1 MTSDRVLL
9 AHGSGGRMMHELI
22 GRVFLPALTSGYPGL
37 GSEDSAVL
45 TLPAHLG
52 CRIAITTDSYVVSPA
67 FFPGGNIGD
76 LSVNGTVN
84 DLAMSGAIPLY
95 ITAGFIVEEGFLF
108 TGLEA
113 VVRSMRQ
120 AADIAGVSIVAGD
133 TKVVD
138 RGKADG
144 IFINTAGVG
153 IVPDGINISASGLLP
168 GDRIIVSGTLGD
180 HGMAVMSIREGLSF
194 GSDIRTDSAPLN
206 SLVRDMLAVCP
217 EVHAFRDPTRGGLAA
232 TLNEFAAS
240 SNVGVVIDESAVPVT
255 DAVRGA
261 CELLGLDPMY
271 VANEGKLV
279 ASVPA
284 GRADAVLKAM
294 RANPYGKDAAIIG
307 EVIEDHPGKA
317 LIKTL
322 IGGTRFLDMPAGEI
336 LPRIC

>member
-1 MTSDRVLL
+1 MTSERVLL

-22 GRVFLPALTSGYPGL
+22 ARVFLPALTSGYPGL

-45 TLPAHLG
+45 SLPENPG
-52 CRIAITTDSYVVSPA
+52 GRIAITTDSYVVSPA

-108 TGLEA
+108 SDLEA

-120 AADIAGVSIVAGD
+120 AADIADVSIVAGD

-153 IVPDGINISASGLLP
+153 IVPDGINITASGLVP
-168 GDRIIVSGTLGD
+168 GDRIVVSGTLGD
-180 HGMAVMSIREGLSF
+180 HGMAVMSVREGLSF
-194 GSDIRTDSAPLN
+194 GSDIVTDSAPLG
-206 SLVRDMLAVCP
+206 SLVRDMLDVCP
-217 EVHAFRDPTRGGLAA
+217 EIHAMRDPTRGGLAA
-232 TLNEFAAS
+232 TVNEFAAA
-240 SNVGVVIDESAVPVT
+240 SNVGVVLDESAVPVT

-261 CELLGLDPMY
+261 CELLGLDPLY

-284 GRADAVLKAM
+284 GSVDAVLGVM

-307 EVIEDHPGKA
+307 EVTEANPGKA
-317 LIKTL
+317 LIRTL